1 MAGRLSLRLLTC
13 CPVALLQCSL
23 SSLSPEL
30 VVVVASAMY
39 PAPCN
44 GPCCLS
50 VVVAVVVTVAI
61 ITLDVLPVH
70 FARSFYC
77 EVIGSLEENPQSY
90 TQVQG
95 TTRCLQR
102 SKTRHTNAVETP
114 DSCGTSLEHAMP
126 PNDISSSAALKHS

>member
-13 CPVALLQCSL
+13 CLVALLQCSL

-61 ITLDVLPVH
+61 ITLDVLPVD

-95 TTRCLQR
+95 TVPATV
-102 SKTRHTNAVETP
+102 K
-114 DSCGTSLEHAMP
+114 DSPHKRRRNP
-126 PNDISSSAALKHS
+126 R